1 MHASLNARRSPS
13 PRSRTHS
20 LSRERTKGSSHRSRL
35 REAVE
40 GRRIVDQDESTGGIV
55 RKPRSQEIEEDGVV
69 GLVRQILF
77 GRMRPVAAPYH
88 AVGRRLAK
96 GLRELRRI
104 GIPRRSEFGVPLG
117 ARELVPP
124 PPFLQGRG

>member
-69 GLVRQILF
+69 CLVRQILF
-77 GRMRPVAAPYH
+77 GRMPPVAPPYH
-88 AVGRRLAK
+88 AFGSPLRK

-104 GIPRRSEFGVPLG
+104 VMTQRSALSGPIR
-117 ARELVPP
+117 ART
-124 PPFLQGRG
+124 